1 MKFKA
6 SHARHHT
13 EHVVVDSEH
22 LDSVSGVHA
31 SEVKSGVVNTGHVTC
46 ARGLV
51 LLGLKREGV
60 HVDTSGL
67 ASLGGHTLVML
78 VGLDKLEV
86 LGHTGGE
93 TLVTVELELGRV
105 VGGDVSAN
113 IRAVLFLNPDDFLAG
128 WLKLSLIL
136 EEAVSSP
143 VNWSCSMRYSWET
156 WAKRR
161 RSSVS
166 R

>member
-31 SEVKSGVVNTGHVTC
+31 SEVKMALSIRDMLHVPE
-46 ARGLV
+46 GLV

-113 IRAVLFLNPDDFLAG
+113 IRAVLFNPDDFRMVKA
-128 WLKLSLIL
+128 SLIWRS
-136 EEAVSSP
+136 AASSP
-143 VNWSCSMRYSWET
+143 VN
-156 WAKRR
+156 
-161 RSSVS
+161 
-166 R
+166 